1 VTSAGCC
8 TWNLSQ
14 HEGEGLSD
22 CIYSPLR
29 PSSLEFAQG
38 QVQGPALLRVES
50 PAHLPT
56 RGDGKEKGEKRR
68 GGEEREEEVEKR
80 EGEKREGWKKS
91 ERRGRREERE

>member
-22 CIYSPLR
+22 CSYSPLR

-50 PAHLPT
+50 PAHLP
-56 RGDGKEKGEKRR
+56 RWGDGKEKGEKRR
-68 GGEEREEEVEKR
+68 GGGGEGRGGREER
-80 EGEKREGWKKS
+80 
-91 ERRGRREERE
+91 RREERRMEEK

>member
-1 VTSAGCC
+1 VTSAGYC

-22 CIYSPLR
+22 CSYSPLR

-38 QVQGPALLRVES
+38 KVQGPALLRVES
-50 PAHLPT
+50 PAHLSR

-68 GGEEREEEVEKR
+68 G
-80 EGEKREGWKKS
+80 
-91 ERRGRREERE
+91 RREERTMEEKGEKRKERREKIAF